1 MGKNQRRKNHL
12 LKEVKSLPQEE
23 TILPGEVFPN
33 LRGLL
38 ENPPAPKTAD
48 LRDLAESLKVMTVAA
63 GATPNPHVLSENRRD
78 PKTAL
83 LIDPAGD
90 QKEMIEKLA
99 TPNLHVL
106 SEDPGEQMIVNSK
119 DRAERAKV
127 MINPILENPARTVLR
142 RSPSANFPTNHFPS
156 QDSLEKERVT
166 DLKARI
172 SLLIKVLRKGHT
184 ENRMKKDHLFQ
195 KGEPIQEKEGHTN
208 RLNR

>member
-1 MGKNQRRKNHL
+1 M
-12 LKEVKSLPQEE
+12 
-23 TILPGEVFPN
+23 TLPGEVFPN

-48 LRDLAESLKVMTVAA
+48 LRDLAESLKEMTVAA
-63 GATPNPHVLSENRRD
+63 GVTPSLRVLSENRRD
-78 PKTAL
+78 PKTAH

-90 QKEMIEKLA
+90 QKEMTEKLA
-99 TPNLHVL
+99 IPNLHVL
-106 SEDPGEQMIVNSK
+106 SEGPGEQMIVNSK

-142 RSPSANFPTNHFPS
+142 RSPSVNFLTNRFPNR
-156 QDSLEKERVT
+156 DSLEKEQVT
-166 DLKARI
+166 AQKARI
-172 SLLIKVLRKGHT
+172 KALKKDHIGS
-184 ENRMKKDHLFQ
+184 RMRKDHLFQ